1 MFRLSEPSYPVCR
14 TRATR
19 CAISLTSNNDNPGK
33 IPALHLPT
41 PTTLTTHSPKPCRLW
56 TLPSVKAMETPASIS
71 IEELVRRCAAS
82 RSPEAWEEFV
92 RRFHRL
98 IATVILRTAARLG
111 DASRQTVDDLIQ
123 ETYLKLCADNFRIL
137 RTFEQQ
143 HPDAFTGY
151 VKVLTANLVR
161 DHFKS
166 THTQKRGAGH
176 LEQIEEDFVPP
187 AADDSAGS
195 PKHIERAVLIQQIT
209 RHLDQCLAGPDQQRN
224 RRIFWLHYRAGLS
237 ARAIAD
243 LPGIRLTPKGV
254 ESILARL
261 TQDLRQRMAGPPVPR
276 TEQMH
281 HEPEGFLS
289 A

>member
-1 MFRLSEPSYPVCR
+1 MFRSPHQAESHP
-14 TRATR
+14 TRA
-19 CAISLTSNNDNPGK
+19 
-33 IPALHLPT
+33 H
-41 PTTLTTHSPKPCRLW
+41 HSPTFPLKSLGLPRPRPPHQP
-56 TLPSVKAMETPASIS
+56 TLPNPVECGLCTSVKSIETYPSIS

-111 DASRQTVDDLIQ
+111 DASKQTVDDLIQ

-151 VKVLTANLVR
+151 VKVLTANIVR

-187 AADDSAGS
+187 AAADSAGS
-195 PKHIERAVLIQQIT
+195 PKSIERAVLIQEIT
-209 RHLDQCLAGPDQQRN
+209 RHLDLCIAGPDQQRN

-243 LPGIRLTPKGV
+243 LPGIHLTPKGV
-254 ESILARL
+254 ESILTRL
-261 TQDLRQRMAGPPVPR
+261 TKDLRQRMAAPHVPR
-276 TEQMH
+276 TEQMQP
-281 HEPEGFLS
+281 EPEGFLP